1 MNHIRIDEKK
11 AMNKWAPVLENMG
24 IQDED
29 RLQWMSE
36 YAEYHAI
43 NENAYANVSNV
54 AGLGGITAPQVSTL
68 PGTTIGTNWQSNG
81 GTNGSGDLGQNLL
94 PVSMKIAAQTIGLDL
109 VAVKPTP
116 GPKMDLLYIDFQ
128 YDDSNLGNTDERP
141 QVFKIDTTASGTTA
155 STLTAVINAVLATYS
170 VIQSVGGLTT
180 ISGANIRVFTSCGT
194 SATVATASNSINGST
209 PFQNTINSGIA
220 ANAGKSVATYTTGGA
235 DIFTAGSNANLAGVV
250 EFLGFSRI
258 DGFPMFRAYRQANT
272 TQTNSYPYVNYS
284 GTANS
289 NGYGGVN
296 PTTGAQGLWG
306 FDANRNT
313 FLSTTSMVSQIYAL
327 FGVFLQAGNFGVS
340 LVSALEDHIP
350 GYVSNFVGGG
360 RYPMDR
366 ASEENTYAG
375 QIGPKISS
383 KSIAVGTI
391 EVSSALRRTEI
402 EDIKANTGMDIV
414 QKMESILVN
423 ELSQTISKQ
432 IVSKI
437 FEMGALNR
445 ASAPA
450 YGGTLAN
457 ISGQTIFDLDT
468 AYAASG
474 PGGETTHAIQRKLIT
489 KMVHASNYIATE
501 GRVGPAQFAVTNGAL
516 AASLMDIAGYTIN
529 PLKSKM
535 NSSGQLYPVGQI
547 GDIQIYVDPYM
558 KYNDNRIVIGR
569 KNNPDQPGI
578 IFVPYLMAQSISIIS
593 EATFA
598 PRMLLRSRYAVAE
611 VGWYPQKQFMTLVV
625 NDAAQYLN

>member
-1 MNHIRIDEKK
+1 MSHIRIDKTK
-11 AMNKWAPVLENMG
+11 ALNKWSPVLENMG
-24 IQDED
+24 ILDAD
-29 RLQWMSE
+29 RLDWMSE
-36 YAEYHAI
+36 YAEFHSI
-43 NENAYANVSNV
+43 NENAYANVSNT
-54 AGLGGITAPQVSTL
+54 AGLGNIVAPSPSII
-68 PGTTIGTNWQSNG
+68 PGTTIGTNWSNTG
-81 GTNGSGDLGQNLL
+81 VGGSGDLGQNLL

-109 VAVKPTP
+109 VAVKPSP

-128 YDDSNLGNTDERP
+128 YDDSNLGSTDERP
-141 QVFKIDTTASGTTA
+141 QIFKLDFSAGSAATYSQFTT
-155 STLTAVINAVLATYS
+155 VINAVLATYS
-170 VIQSVGGLTT
+170 INLTSGGLTKNDGT
-180 ISGANIRVFTSCGT
+180 NARVFTTINGT
-194 SATVATASNSINGST
+194 SSTTVSALMAAPYATVIGV
-209 PFQNTINSGIA
+209 A
-220 ANAGKSVATYTTGGA
+220 ANAANSVGAYKSVASTV
-235 DIFTAGSNANLAGVV
+235 DPLTAGTSLGNIV
-250 EFLGFSRI
+250 EFLGYSRI
-258 DGFPMFRAYRQANT
+258 DGYPMFRAFRQANT
-272 TQTNSYPYVNYS
+272 AQTNSYPYINN
-284 GTANS
+284 A
-289 NGYGGVN
+289 
-296 PTTGAQGLWG
+296 TGAGSVWS
-306 FDANRNT
+306 FDQTRNT
-313 FLSTTSMVSQIYAL
+313 FTSVASMASQIIRV
-327 FGVFLQAGNFGVS
+327 FGQDLAGQFTIS
-340 LVSALEDHIP
+340 LISALEDHIP
-350 GYVSNFVGGG
+350 GFVSNFSGGG
-360 RYPMDR
+360 KYPMDR
-366 ASEENTYAG
+366 AQEENVYSG

-437 FEMGALNR
+437 FEMGGINR
-445 ASAPA
+445 NSAPA
-450 YGGTLAN
+450 YAGTLTNIAN
-457 ISGQTIFDLDT
+457 QTIFDLDT
-468 AYAASG
+468 AYVGSG
-474 PGGETTHAIQRKLIT
+474 PGGETTHAVQRKLIT
-489 KMVHASNYIATE
+489 KMVHASNYLATE

-611 VGWYPQKQFMTLVV
+611 VGWYPQKQYMTIVV

>member
-24 IQDED
+24 IQDGD

-36 YAEYHAI
+36 YAEYHSI

-54 AGLGGITAPQVSTL
+54 SGLGGITAPQVSTL
-68 PGTTIGTNWQSNG
+68 PGTTIGTNWSSNG
-81 GTNGSGDLGQNLL
+81 GSNGSGDLGQNLL

-128 YDDSNLGNTDERP
+128 YDDTNVGNSDERP
-141 QVFKIDTTASGTTA
+141 QVFKIDTTYSGTTA
-155 STLTAVINAVLATYS
+155 STLTSVINAVLATYS
-170 VIQSVGGLTT
+170 VIASVGGLTT
-180 ISGANIRVFTSCGT
+180 ITGANIRVFTSIGT

-209 PFQNTINSGIA
+209 PFQNTINTGIS
-220 ANAGKSVATYTTGGA
+220 ANSGKSVATYTTNGS
-235 DIFTAGSNANLAGVV
+235 DLFTTGSNMAGVV

-258 DGFPMFRAYRQANT
+258 DGFPMFRAYKQANT
-272 TQTNSYPYVNYS
+272 SQTNGYPYVNYS
-284 GTANS
+284 GGANG
-289 NGYGGVN
+289 NGYNGVN
-296 PTTGAQGLWG
+296 TTTGAPTLWG
-306 FDANRNT
+306 YDTTRNT
-313 FLSTTSMVSQIYAL
+313 FNATTSMVSQIFAL
-327 FGVFLQAGNFGVS
+327 FGVFIQQGNFGVS

-350 GYVSNFVGGG
+350 GYVSNFIGGG

-375 QIGPKISS
+375 QIGPKITS

-437 FEMGALNR
+437 FEMGSLNR

-457 ISGQTIFDLDT
+457 IASQTIFDLDT
-468 AYAASG
+468 AYVGSG
-474 PGGETTHAIQRKLIT
+474 PGGETTHAVQRKLIT

-611 VGWYPQKQFMTLVV
+611 VGWYPQKQFMTIVV